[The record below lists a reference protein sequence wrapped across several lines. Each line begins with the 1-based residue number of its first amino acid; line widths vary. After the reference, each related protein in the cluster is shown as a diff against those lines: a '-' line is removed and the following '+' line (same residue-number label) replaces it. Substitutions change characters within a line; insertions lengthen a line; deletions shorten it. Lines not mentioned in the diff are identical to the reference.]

1 MRSPHAATNAMQPMT
16 ASAIHS
22 FDLLFF
28 LMSANYTTFPPSPS
42 NHPQPQWLCHGAAKG
57 EPVAARIV
65 VARFVRTRY
74 SSRSSFS
81 FVDQRPAEGVEM
93 K

>member
-1 MRSPHAATNAMQPMT
+1 MQPMM
-16 ASAIHS
+16 ASATHD
-22 FDLLFF
+22 FTLLFF
-28 LMSANYTTFPPSPS
+28 LTPANYTTFRELYHIPPPSPS